1 MSSVRAVVADSGTGE
16 TVRETCAHL
25 LRRGLDPST
34 WLHVDCADAPSFGV
48 RIGEGGLGCA
58 LDETPLLLQEN
69 NMRSA
74 RDQTDP
80 NSGIPRL
87 KVAAAPVPR
96 GSTPPHVTTGQGDD
110 DLDLDK
116 LVTRLLDECAERDIS
131 PSALS
136 LEEAAEQ
143 LLAHGDAGVPTGR
156 VGAVDAEGLD
166 DEVIEQVL
174 KHLDGRMS
182 PSALDGLRDMLS
194 GGADGADPVP
204 PWLKGREAEL
214 ERIAEPLDRHSASD
228 MHGFNNAMD
237 QMEEEARK
245 LMHSRGQFEAPVRTR
260 PAGSGERWHPGR
272 NEPPG
277 TGLPHPG
284 GAVREPGSLVPRT
297 SRPKPFTA
305 SDAALARVKPRPFHK
320 VIGVKKRH
328 LPKVAW

>member
-1 MSSVRAVVADSGTGE
+1 
-16 TVRETCAHL
+16 
-25 LRRGLDPST
+25 
-34 WLHVDCADAPSFGV
+34 
-48 RIGEGGLGCA
+48 
-58 LDETPLLLQEN
+58 
-69 NMRSA
+69 MRSA

-110 DLDLDK
+110 DDDIGVSPEIIPHIL
-116 LVTRLLDECAERDIS
+116 RLCAQHGISTDIGVGE
-131 PSALS
+131 A
-136 LEEAAEQ
+136 LEELANRLGAA
-143 LLAHGDAGVPTGR
+143 GDAGVPTGR

-228 MHGFNNAMD
+228 MHEFNNAMD

-245 LMHSRGQFEAPVRTR
+245 LMRSRGQFEAPVGRTMRGLRDVGPWHPGKGEPPGEDLPR
-260 PAGSGERWHPGR
+260 PAGK
-272 NEPPG
+272 
-277 TGLPHPG
+277 PH
-284 GAVREPGSLVPRT
+284 VPGSLVP
-297 SRPKPFTA
+297 KMA
-305 SDAALARVKPRPFHK
+305 SDKSFARLMGVKP
-320 VIGVKKRH
+320 KKLRKQ
-328 LPKVAW
+328 LPRVLG